1 MIPAFGVDA
10 GFGALTR
17 IAWHNIVARLINKG
31 INKGKGVVWP
41 AR

>member
-17 IAWHNIVARLINKG
+17 IAWHNIVGRLINKG